1 MLSPGSNFPVI
12 WNCKFQGGTENFFM
26 LLFKDDKDTLIAICK
41 AFFNNGK
48 MKFVLLKAAFEL
60 EVFCTQNEAN

>member
-1 MLSPGSNFPVI
+1 
-12 WNCKFQGGTENFFM
+12 M

-41 AFFNNGK
+41 AFLNKGK
-48 MKFVLLKAAFEL
+48 MQFVLLKAAFEL